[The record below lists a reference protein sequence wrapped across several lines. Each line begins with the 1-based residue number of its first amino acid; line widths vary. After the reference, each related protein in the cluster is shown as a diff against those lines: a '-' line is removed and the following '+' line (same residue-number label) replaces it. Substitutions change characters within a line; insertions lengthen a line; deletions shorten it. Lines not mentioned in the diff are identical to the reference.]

1 MNRSQNNNQFAAN
14 GTGDP
19 RKPVRATNELGPNDL
34 KCPPT
39 LPVVDSHVGEVK
51 HSGSNTFSGTMPV
64 CTSGDITRFDNYQQ
78 VNLVSYINPMPVD
91 GREIA
96 RKLYSIIGYDRRDCG
111 GDDKD
116 QQLSVISEYI
126 EEEEGFIE
134 DEEDNVGRS
143 VAYQGH
149 QYKCENIDYSRA
161 LTAASMPELK
171 RRKTGSC
178 SDNSS
183 RSDSETSRL
192 DIVS

>member
-1 MNRSQNNNQFAAN
+1 MNRSQSTNQFAAN

-19 RKPVRATNELGPNDL
+19 RKPARSANDLGPNDVN
-34 KCPPT
+34 CPPT
-39 LPVVDSHVGEVK
+39 VPIVDGHVGQIK
-51 HSGSNTFSGTMPV
+51 HSGSNTFTGPMPV
-64 CTSGDITRFDNYQQ
+64 CTVGDLARFDNYQQ

-134 DEEDNVGRS
+134 DEEDTVGGS
-143 VAYQGH
+143 VGYQGH
-149 QYKCENIDYSRA
+149 QYKRENIDYSRA
-161 LTAASMPELK
+161 LTTAHMPELK

-178 SDNSS
+178 SEISS
-183 RSDSETSRL
+183 KSGSEGSRL